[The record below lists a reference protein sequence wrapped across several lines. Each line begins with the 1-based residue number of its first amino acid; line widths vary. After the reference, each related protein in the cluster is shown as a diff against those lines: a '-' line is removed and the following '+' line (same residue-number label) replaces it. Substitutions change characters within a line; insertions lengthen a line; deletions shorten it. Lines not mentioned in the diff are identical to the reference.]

1 MKVGIIIDGGA
12 GRVICSVPAILKY
25 IKQNP
30 DYDVNIFC
38 EGWSDLFWGIPE
50 IESKL
55 FSLET
60 TNVFETQLRNCDIV
74 LSPEPYR
81 LPSYFN
87 QKTSLAQAF
96 NEILNNTQD
105 HSDLETPELLF
116 SKKEKICSREVI
128 ENLKR
133 DKGHQK
139 SIVIQPFGRSAVVSE
154 SGKIYDE
161 TSRSLNPEHYIQ
173 LVQLL
178 GQRYNLLFFGE
189 QQFRMSNDNMTGIFN
204 GNLRSWASII
214 EAADY
219 FVGCDSVGQHMARAT
234 NTPGT
239 VIVGSTFAENSTY
252 PDYFNVVSRN
262 VNKRYS
268 PIRLSMTDSHLAD
281 RINEDTMNFT
291 NDEINQLA
299 NLISSHLE
307 SVTP

>member
-12 GRVICSVPAILKY
+12 GRVICSIPAILKY
-25 IKQNP
+25 IKKNP
-30 DYDVNIFC
+30 NHDVNVFC

-55 FSLET
+55 FALET
-60 TNVFETQLRNCDIV
+60 TNIFETQLRDCDVI

-96 NEILNNTQD
+96 DEILNNTQD
-105 HSDLETPELLF
+105 HSDLDTPKLIF

-128 ENLKR
+128 EKLKK
-133 DKGHQK
+133 DKGHRK
-139 SIVIQPFGRSAVVSE
+139 SIVIQPFGRSAALSE
-154 SGKIYDE
+154 TGKIYDE
-161 TSRSLNPEHYIQ
+161 SSRSLNPEHYIK
-173 LVQLL
+173 LISLL
-178 GQRYNLLFFGE
+178 GEKYNLLFFGE
-189 QQFRMSNDNMTGIFN
+189 SNFQLSNDNITGRFN
-204 GNLRSWASII
+204 GNLRSWAAII
-214 EAADY
+214 DAADY

-239 VIVGSTFAENSTY
+239 VITGSTYPENSTY

-262 VNKRYS
+262 VKRRYS
-268 PIRLSMTDSHLAD
+268 PIRLSMIDCHLAD
-281 RINEDTMNFT
+281 RINEETMNFT
-291 NDEINQLA
+291 DDEINQLA
-299 NLISSHLE
+299 GLISSHLE

>member
-12 GRVICSVPAILKY
+12 GRVICSIPAILKY

-60 TNVFETQLRNCDIV
+60 TNVFESQIRNCDII

-87 QKTSLAQAF
+87 QKTSLAEAF
-96 NEILNNTQD
+96 DEILNDTTD
-105 HSDLETPELLF
+105 HSVLGHPALLF

-128 ENLKR
+128 DLLKK
-133 DKGHQK
+133 DKGKEK
-139 SIVIQPFGRSAVVSE
+139 SIIFQPFGRSAVLSDA
-154 SGKIYDE
+154 GKVYDE
-161 TSRSLNPEHYIQ
+161 TSRSLNPETYLKLIEM
-173 LVQLL
+173 L
-178 GQRYNLLFFGE
+178 GQRYNILFFGE
-189 QQFRMSNDNMTGIFN
+189 QQFRLREDNITGTFS
-204 GNLRSWASII
+204 GNLRSWASLID
-214 EAADY
+214 AADY

-239 VIVGSTFAENSTY
+239 VIVGSTFPENSTY
-252 PDYFNVVSRN
+252 PNYFNVISKN
-262 VNKRYS
+262 VKKRYS
-268 PIRLSMTDSHLAD
+268 PIRISNTDSHLAD
-281 RINEDTMNFT
+281 RMNEQTVDFSD
-291 NDEINQLA
+291 DEINQIA
-299 NLISSHLE
+299 GMISSHLD
-307 SVTP
+307 SVS